1 MKDIYLDVE
10 KSIKDLQNIFKNADD
25 RDEKLKRF
33 NQEALEVFQQLELKS
48 LKELESLKNNEEWE
62 NFTIAF
68 YGETGAGKSTLIEC
82 LRLFFKERSKMDQQ
96 ECFRQLYSEKNHRGS
111 GHALLELEKFQDGAI
126 IGDGRSD
133 FTTETKSYTLKH
145 GNKTFTLLDVQ
156 G

>member
-1 MKDIYLDVE
+1 MKDIYLGVE

-25 RDEKLKRF
+25 KDEKLKQF
-33 NQEALEVFQQLELKS
+33 NQEALKVFQQLEFKS

-96 ECFRQLYSEKNHRGS
+96 ECFRQLYSEKNDRGS
-111 GHALLELEKFQDGAI
+111 GHALSELKKFQDGAI
-126 IGDGRSD
+126 SLQKPNLTPSS
-133 FTTETKSYTLKH
+133 TTTKP
-145 GNKTFTLLDVQ
+145 LLYWMFQ